1 MREALI
7 EVLTWAA
14 VFEHTLSTEEVH
26 RYLSV
31 NTDINEVKLALSSFP
46 EIIFSDGM
54 WHLKIAPPNS
64 IILNQRR
71 LNSKKH
77 LNEVK
82 GALAILCRSSAVEG
96 VAITGSVAAGVNDD
110 QGDVDILIIAK
121 AGHLWRVRALAIH
134 LQHQHQ
140 GGMRI
145 CPNMVLD
152 QRNLELRPS
161 KYAAREM
168 AMMIPIKGR
177 HSFKSLLDE
186 NPWWKEMLPNAKLR
200 TSHEIEFEGG
210 KVPWWWYIMRF
221 PIAGAL
227 AERWESKRR
236 IQELTQGSK
245 SEETVYEL
253 TRCLGHEHAHRT
265 RIENRIQELEKEV
278 EG

>member
-1 MREALI
+1 MREQLI
-7 EVLTWAA
+7 EVLIWAA
-14 VFEHTLSTEEVH
+14 VFEHPLSTQEVH

-31 NTDINEVKLALSSFP
+31 NTDIDEVKLALSSHP
-46 EIIFSDGM
+46 EIISSNGR
-54 WHLKIAPPNS
+54 WHLS
-64 IILNQRR
+64 IVPSDPEILNQRQ

-77 LNEVK
+77 LNEVEE
-82 GALAILCRSSAVEG
+82 ALSILCRSSAVEG
-96 VAITGSVAAGVNDD
+96 VAITGSVAAGVNDEN
-110 QGDVDILIIAK
+110 GDVDILIIAK

-134 LQHQHQ
+134 LQHQHK

-152 QRNLELRPS
+152 QRNLKLRPS

-177 HSFKSLLDE
+177 HSLLSLLNE
-186 NPWWKEMLPNAKLR
+186 NPWWNEILPNATLR
-200 TSHEIEFEGG
+200 TSHEIEFGGG

-221 PIAGAL
+221 PVAGTM

-236 IQELTQGSK
+236 IQELTQMSN
-245 SEETVYEL
+245 SRETVYEL

-265 RIENRIQELEKEV
+265 RIEKRMKELRKEV

>member
-14 VFEHTLSTEEVH
+14 VFEHTLSTQEVH

-31 NTDINEVKLALSSFP
+31 NTDIDEVELALSSYP
-46 EIIFSDGM
+46 DIIFSDGR
-54 WHLKIAPPNS
+54 WHLSIAPPNS
-64 IILNQRR
+64 TILNQRR
-71 LNSKKH
+71 LNSKNH
-77 LNEVK
+77 LNEVE
-82 GALAILCRSSAVEG
+82 GALSILCRSSAVEG

-110 QGDVDILIIAK
+110 RGDVDILIIAK

-140 GGMRI
+140 GGMRL

-177 HSFKSLLDE
+177 HSFISLLNE
-186 NPWWKEMLPNAKLR
+186 NPWWKEMLPNANLR
-200 TSHEIEFEGG
+200 ISHEIEFRGG
-210 KVPWWWYIMRF
+210 KVPWWWYIMRS
-221 PIAGAL
+221 PIAGTL
-227 AERWESKRR
+227 AEKWESKRR
-236 IQELTQGSK
+236 IQELTQDSK
-245 SEETVYEL
+245 SKETVYEM

-265 RIENRIQELEKEV
+265 RIENRIQELRKEV

>member
-1 MREALI
+1 MREALV

-31 NTDINEVKLALSSFP
+31 NADINDVKLALSSYSG
-46 EIIFSDGM
+46 IILSDGR
-54 WHLKIAPPNS
+54 WHLSISTPNS
-64 IILNQRR
+64 TILKQRR
-71 LNSKKH
+71 LNSKIH
-77 LNEVK
+77 LDEVE

-110 QGDVDILIIAK
+110 DGDVDILIIAK
-121 AGHLWRVRALAIH
+121 AGHLWRARALAIH
-134 LQHQHQ
+134 LQHQHH
-140 GGMRI
+140 GGMRL

-177 HSFKSLLDE
+177 HSFKSLLGK

-200 TSHEIEFEGG
+200 TSHEIEYNGG
-210 KVPWWWYIMRF
+210 KVPWWWYIMRL
-221 PIAGAL
+221 PIAGGL

-236 IQELTQGSK
+236 IRELTLGSK
-245 SEETVYEL
+245 SKETIYEL

-265 RIENRIQELEKEV
+265 RIENRISEIRKEV

>member
-177 HSFKSLLDE
+177 HSFISLLNE
-186 NPWWKEMLPNAKLR
+186 NPWWKEMLPNANLR
-200 TSHEIEFEGG
+200 ASHEIEFGAG
-210 KVPWWWYIMRF
+210 KVPWWWYIMRS
-221 PIAGAL
+221 PIAGTL
-227 AERWESKRR
+227 AEKWESKRR
-236 IQELTQGSK
+236 IRELTLGSK
-245 SEETVYEL
+245 SKETIYEL

-265 RIENRIQELEKEV
+265 RIENRISEIRKEV